1 MASIFVQKKC
11 FHCGK
16 EKTRGSLG
24 FFIPTMKT
32 YCYEGCDDGFQKENL
47 IPASM
52 SDLVIESIKQHFNE
66 DVQDAI
72 FKTSGKPASLK
83 MSATQSLWFAKY
95 CMQNDIDTVQEGLRS
110 IMNTVMEQENLDDI
124 ELTENPFKTVDTF
137 KKAEPKEPV
146 KAVEPEPIEEPQ
158 QEEIVSHVDV
168 PEETAATK
176 EDEKEKDEIDLSEL
190 DNFKI

>member
-32 YCYEGCDDGFQKENL
+32 YCYEGCDDGFQQENL

-52 SDLVIESIKQHFNE
+52 SDLVIESIRQHFNE
-66 DVQDAI
+66 EVQDAI

-110 IMNTVMEQENLDDI
+110 IMNIVMEQENFDDV

-137 KKAEPKEPV
+137 KSTKAAAKE
-146 KAVEPEPIEEPQ
+146 VEPEPVKEESVS
-158 QEEIVSHVDV
+158 IVDG

-176 EDEKEKDEIDLSEL
+176 EEEAPKKVDIDLSGL
-190 DNFKI
+190 DDFEV

>member
-11 FHCGK
+11 FHCLK

-32 YCYEGCDDGFQKENL
+32 YCYEGCDDGFQQENL

-52 SDLVIESIKQHFNE
+52 SDLVIESIKQEFNE
-66 DVQDAI
+66 EVQDAI

-110 IMNTVMEQENLDDI
+110 IMNIVMEQENFDDV

-137 KKAEPKEPV
+137 KSTKAAAKEPV
-146 KAVEPEPIEEPQ
+146 KEVEPEPVKEESVS
-158 QEEIVSHVDV
+158 IVDG

-176 EDEKEKDEIDLSEL
+176 EEEKPEKIDLSEL
-190 DNFKI
+190 DDFEV

>member
-32 YCYEGCDDGFQKENL
+32 YCYEGCDDGFQQENL

-52 SDLVIESIKQHFNE
+52 SDLVIESIRQHFNE
-66 DVQDAI
+66 EVQDAI

-110 IMNTVMEQENLDDI
+110 IMNIVMEQENFDDV

-137 KKAEPKEPV
+137 KSTKAAAKEPV
-146 KAVEPEPIEEPQ
+146 TEVEPEPVKEESVS
-158 QEEIVSHVDV
+158 IVDG

-176 EDEKEKDEIDLSEL
+176 EDEAPKKVDIDLSEL
-190 DNFKI
+190 DDFEV

>member
-32 YCYEGCDDGFQKENL
+32 YCYEGCDDGFQQENL

-52 SDLVIESIKQHFNE
+52 SDLVIESIRQHFNE
-66 DVQDAI
+66 EVQDAI

-110 IMNTVMEQENLDDI
+110 IMNIVMEQENFDDV

-137 KKAEPKEPV
+137 KSTKAEPKKVSQVQEEPEPV
-146 KAVEPEPIEEPQ
+146 KEESVS
-158 QEEIVSHVDV
+158 IVDES
-168 PEETAATK
+168 EETAATK
-176 EDEKEKDEIDLSEL
+176 EENTQKKVDIDLSGL
-190 DNFKI
+190 DDFDI

>member
-32 YCYEGCDDGFQKENL
+32 YCYEGCDDGFQQENL

-52 SDLVIESIKQHFNE
+52 SDLVIESIKQEFNE
-66 DVQDAI
+66 EVQDAI

-110 IMNTVMEQENLDDI
+110 IMNIVMEQENFDDV

-137 KKAEPKEPV
+137 KSTKAAAKEPV
-146 KAVEPEPIEEPQ
+146 KKVEPEPVKEESVS
-158 QEEIVSHVDV
+158 IVDG
-168 PEETAATK
+168 PEETVATK
-176 EDEKEKDEIDLSEL
+176 EEEKPEKIDLSEL
-190 DNFKI
+190 DDFEV

>member
-32 YCYEGCDDGFQKENL
+32 YCYEGCDDGFQQENL

-52 SDLVIESIKQHFNE
+52 SDLVIESIKQEFNE
-66 DVQDAI
+66 EVQDAI

-110 IMNTVMEQENLDDI
+110 IMNIVMEQENFDDV

-137 KKAEPKEPV
+137 KSTKATAKEPV
-146 KAVEPEPIEEPQ
+146 KEVEPEPVKKDS
-158 QEEIVSHVDV
+158 VSLVDG

-176 EDEKEKDEIDLSEL
+176 EEEAPKKVDIDLSAL
-190 DNFKI
+190 DDFEV